1 MTASLFSSALPTM
14 PTSPLPVTTSPL
26 PQWKMIYLARR
37 NPGLAAQD
45 LPQAWR
51 EHSALG
57 RQCRNVQD
65 KVLGVMQCSRVR
77 DEGSENDGLSGASTA
92 YDGVNLLR
100 LRDLS
105 VATDIW
111 DDPETQ
117 AIMRPDEPR
126 VFSTYVRE
134 FSLVCA
140 EHVQRDAPPTGV
152 VVFGFL
158 HRLPSVSP
166 TAFRSAWTIET
177 ATAWLD
183 APALYSTQRV
193 VHNLVVQPPPVGYD
207 FDGIAEWW
215 FADGDAARAAF
226 ASGNI
231 VQQLPKAYSAIADL
245 AQSVFMF
252 TQVTHQRP

>member
-1 MTASLFSSALPTM
+1 M
-14 PTSPLPVTTSPL
+14 PISPLPDTTSPL

-37 NPGLAAQD
+37 NSSLAAQD
-45 LPQAWR
+45 FPQAWR

-57 RQCRNVQD
+57 RGCRNVQD
-65 KVLGVMQCSRVR
+65 KVLNVMQCSRVR
-77 DEGSENDGLSGASTA
+77 EEGCENGGLPGASPA

-152 VVFGFL
+152 AVFGFL
-158 HRLPSVSP
+158 RRLPSLSA
-166 TAFRSAWTIET
+166 TAFQSAWTLES
-177 ATAWLD
+177 ASAWLD
-183 APALYSTQRV
+183 APALYSAPRV
-193 VHNLVVQPPPVGYD
+193 VHNLVVQTPPVGYE

-215 FADGDAARAAF
+215 FADVAAARTAF
-226 ASGNI
+226 ASGSI
-231 VQQLPKAYSAIADL
+231 VQQVPRAYSAIVDL

-252 TQVTHQRP
+252 TKVTHQRP